1 MAPKAEAEGGA
12 RVRCFV
18 SVVAPVYNEADNIPI
33 FLERLQ
39 VVLNNLDC
47 THEIVLV
54 DDGSQDSSWEEI
66 QRSAERYPSLRAFR
80 LSRNFGHQHA
90 LLAGLGMA
98 RGDAVITMDSD
109 LQHPPE
115 VIPELV
121 EAWRKGSSLVL
132 TRRRETKSS
141 NAFKRLSS
149 RYFYRI
155 FSILADM
162 EVHQGASDFRL
173 IARQPL
179 EELLRF
185 DDAAPFLRGSVELLG
200 FPKTIIAFDVA
211 ERHSGQSKYTL
222 RKMLQ
227 FANLALIGH
236 SSVPLRIGIWIGV
249 LTSMLAFLELC
260 YIIYQVLAGNTVP
273 GWASTV
279 GVTSLLF
286 GVMFIVIGIMG
297 TYIADIHALLKSRPK
312 FIIWETLED
321 GAATSAEST
330 QRVTSHGR
338 REAMVVPRQ
347 DPSSR
352 DVDMPARHV
361 S

>member
-1 MAPKAEAEGGA
+1 M
-12 RVRCFV
+12 
-18 SVVAPVYNEADNIPI
+18 SVVAPIYNEEGNISP

-39 VVLNNLDC
+39 LVLTSLGC
-47 THEIVLV
+47 THEIILV
-54 DDGSQDSSWEEI
+54 DDGSQDSSWSEI
-66 QRSAERYPSLRAFR
+66 QRLASLYPCLRAFR

-98 RGDAVITMDSD
+98 CGDAVITMDSD

-115 VIPELV
+115 VIPELI
-121 EAWRKGSSLVL
+121 EAWRKGGSLVL
-132 TRRRETKSS
+132 TRRQEAKAS
-141 NAFKRLSS
+141 NVFKRLTS

-155 FSILADM
+155 FSMLADM
-162 EVHQGASDFRL
+162 DVHQGASDFRL

-200 FPKTIIAFDVA
+200 FPKSIVDFEVA

-249 LTSMLAFLELC
+249 CTSILAFLELC
-260 YIIYQVLAGNTVP
+260 YILYQVVSGSTVP
-273 GWASTV
+273 GWASSV

-312 FIIWETLED
+312 FIIWESLE
-321 GAATSAEST
+321 GGVVASADPALRT
-330 QRVTSHGR
+330 ASHGR
-338 REAMVVPRQ
+338 RGAAGILRVDQSPRQ
-347 DPSSR
+347 ADKPVR
-352 DVDMPARHV
+352 RAL
-361 S
+361 